1 MGDVTIPATASPAAA
16 ATSTDD
22 DDDDDDGGGGGGGGG
37 GSQSSTPNQNASTLN
52 GSLRH
57 TNSIPIGV
65 HRTIDMR
72 PCTYRPLRDLIL
84 ICMPIRKMRISI
96 IERSDDISAWMTE
109 GGGGGDNI

>member
-1 MGDVTIPATASPAAA
+1 LPPEKYDLGDVGTASPAA

-22 DDDDDDGGGGGGGGG
+22 DDDDDDDGG

-109 GGGGGDNI
+109 GGGGDNI